1 LKFEQFIE
9 ALFTSKMNAFDI
21 KDEIKAYVTVLE
33 TNYNETIK
41 DLRA

>member
-1 LKFEQFIE
+1 MK
-9 ALFTSKMNAFDI
+9 AFDI